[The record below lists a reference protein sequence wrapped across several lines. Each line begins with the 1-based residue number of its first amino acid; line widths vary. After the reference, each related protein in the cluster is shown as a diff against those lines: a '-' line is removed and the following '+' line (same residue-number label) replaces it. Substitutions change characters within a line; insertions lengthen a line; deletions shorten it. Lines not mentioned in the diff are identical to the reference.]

1 MMENKKL
8 ICVVCPN
15 GCELDISMDENK
27 DVSVSGEMCVRGID
41 WAKQEVINPL
51 RTIASN
57 ILVKNG
63 DWSLL
68 SVRTDRPIPLKKI
81 SKTMEK
87 IKKVVVNA
95 PIYMGDIIIK
105 NVANT
110 NAMIIA
116 TRNVAEIFSVK
127 K

>member
-1 MMENKKL
+1 MENKKL

-15 GCELDISMDENK
+15 GCELDISLDNNK
-27 DVSVSGEMCVRGID
+27 ELLVSGEMCVRGVD
-41 WAKQEVINPL
+41 WARQEVINPL

-63 DWSLL
+63 DWPLL
-68 SVRTDRPIPLKKI
+68 SVRTDRPIPLNKI
-81 SKTMEK
+81 SNTMEE
-87 IKKVVVNA
+87 IKKVVLNA
-95 PIYMGDIIIK
+95 PIFIGDIIIE

-116 TRNVAEIFSVK
+116 TRNVTEK
-127 K
+127 N